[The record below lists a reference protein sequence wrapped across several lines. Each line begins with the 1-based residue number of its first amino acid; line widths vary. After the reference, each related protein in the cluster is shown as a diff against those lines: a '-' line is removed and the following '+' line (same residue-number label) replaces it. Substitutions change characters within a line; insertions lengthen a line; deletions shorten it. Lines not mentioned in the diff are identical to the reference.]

1 MVKLSSGNSPAWPLR
16 NCSSIPYILIHIWNI
31 FLMIISGFVDGVTV
45 VADNLNV
52 WSVIW
57 SKMYLL

>member
-1 MVKLSSGNSPAWPLR
+1 
-16 NCSSIPYILIHIWNI
+16 
-31 FLMIISGFVDGVTV
+31 MIISGFFDGVTV